1 MRNTR
6 GRVFM
11 IDYQWYRNIGTK
23 IIAVRNRVKK
33 PFWGEAKR
41 ERKKVGLRQTFNTNL
56 TNGRCFYTLS
66 IAAWNEVKTT
76 KELCRE
82 LFATIDF

>member
-1 MRNTR
+1 MMRNTR

-41 ERKKVGLRQTFNTNL
+41 ERKRLV
-56 TNGRCFYTLS
+56 
-66 IAAWNEVKTT
+66 
-76 KELCRE
+76 
-82 LFATIDF
+82 

>member
-1 MRNTR
+1 MQTTAIRTVANPLPE
-6 GRVFM
+6 
-11 IDYQWYRNIGTK
+11 NK
-23 IIAVRNRVKK
+23 IILLTLLIS
-33 PFWGEAKR
+33 KR
-41 ERKKVGLRQTFNTNL
+41 YIPYTDLKKKVGLRQTFNTNL

-82 LFATIDF
+82 LFATINF

>member
-1 MRNTR
+1 MREYLWLIISDIRKYRYKNNR
-6 GRVFM
+6 CKKQGEKAVLGRS
-11 IDYQWYRNIGTK
+11 K
-23 IIAVRNRVKK
+23 
-33 PFWGEAKR
+33 
-41 ERKKVGLRQTFNTNL
+41 ERKKKVGLRQTFNTNL